1 MEGYN
6 NTEIM
11 EQYRL
16 YVESAD
22 KVSQLRANA
31 NSFYI
36 TVNTLLLAF
45 LGMKYHEIDECFLY
59 VILFAGVLLSIVWFL
74 NIRYYRALNTAKFK
88 VIHILESKLPFQP
101 YVSEWEFLKNGESKK
116 CYVPISHVEKCV
128 PIIFGILYL
137 SIGLMLVFN

>member
-45 LGMKYHEIDECFLY
+45 LSR
-59 VILFAGVLLSIVWFL
+59 SIM
-74 NIRYYRALNTAKFK
+74 R
-88 VIHILESKLPFQP
+88 
-101 YVSEWEFLKNGESKK
+101 
-116 CYVPISHVEKCV
+116 
-128 PIIFGILYL
+128 
-137 SIGLMLVFN
+137 